1 MATDL
6 VVEACLKSG
15 RAPPAGV
22 AGGEEKNKVPAKQLS
37 YSVVDAYVKLVL
49 MLVRDDTFFSSFFFA
64 FFVLVLMSLYLST
77 LRYLPGVSY
86 EIYSLAPMF
95 LCGDT
100 FLVAVRFFFFAFRDF
115 CPVLV

>member
-49 MLVRDDTFFSSFFFA
+49 MLVRDDTFFSFSFFFCV
-64 FFVLVLMSLYLST
+64 FCF
-77 LRYLPGVSY
+77 G
-86 EIYSLAPMF
+86 F
-95 LCGDT
+95 D
-100 FLVAVRFFFFAFRDF
+100 VAVLEYIAIFTWCFVRDIF
-115 CPVLV
+115 LGSDVFVW